1 MRIAVETSPSEAELV
16 ALYDSVQ
23 WSGYTK
29 DPAKLARAVA
39 GSHVA
44 LTARDDDGTLI
55 GLARTVS
62 DGESICYVQDLLVH
76 PAHQGS
82 GIGSAL
88 LTQILERYADCRFLA
103 LATDAAN
110 TLDGERWHHFYRRMG
125 LVLHEEQGLAAFAR
139 RIPR

>member
-1 MRIAVETSPSEAELV
+1 M
-16 ALYDSVQ
+16 
-23 WSGYTK
+23 G
-29 DPAKLARAVA
+29 
-39 GSHVA
+39 

-76 PAHQGS
+76 PAHQGG